1 MTIRSLVFVI
11 CALMVTSSFAQ
22 KKKKKE
28 DEHRLME
35 TATQPVAEQPKPA
48 PIVKDTLPKV
58 SVLTQH
64 FARKYATALQWNDY
78 EVAKDALYD
87 LIIEN
92 PGNDS
97 LIFDLA
103 VYYYQNQKAAS
114 AILVSNELLARNPKN
129 IGALE
134 IAGGGYETLG
144 VLDKSLQSYE
154 SLFLLTN
161 NIGTLYKMAFLQY
174 RLKRYKESG
183 ASADIILSHKDV
195 ETLKASYTASDKTQK
210 DYPIKVAVVNL
221 KGMIA
226 LDQGDK
232 LGAKKLFEQVLAM
245 APDFALAKEN
255 LAKTKETAVKPK

>member
-1 MTIRSLVFVI
+1 MKSI
-11 CALMVTSSFAQ
+11 APW
-22 KKKKKE
+22 K
-28 DEHRLME
+28 
-35 TATQPVAEQPKPA
+35 QPVAEQAKPV
-48 PIVKDTLPKV
+48 PVVKDTLPKV

-103 VYYYQNQKAAS
+103 VYYYQNQKSPS

-134 IAGGGYETLG
+134 IAAGGYETLG
-144 VLDKSLQSYE
+144 VLDKSLQNYE
-154 SLFLLTN
+154 SLFLLTNN

-183 ASADIILSHKDV
+183 ASADIILAHKDV
-195 ETLKASYTASDKTQK
+195 ESLKASYTAADNKQK
-210 DYPIKVAVVNL
+210 EYPIKVAVINL
-221 KGMIA
+221 KGMLA
-226 LDQGDK
+226 LEQGDK
-232 LGAKKLFEQVLAM
+232 AGAKKMFEQVLAM

-255 LAKTKETAVKPK
+255 LAKTKEVPVKAK